1 MIKFRTNSTHL
12 FLVILIVV
20 KKVLIV
26 LRVRSCPILTFS
38 YTDTMIVILL
48 LLLHCTTVLLLVLVL
63 LQVTVPLPVMVL
75 NCYTY
80 RYTRKK
86 SYHLIYHQFKFNLTV
101 TLCVVFHTDLGVHF
115 INNNIMQP
123 MAMVTGAF

>member
-12 FLVILIVV
+12 FLVIVV

-48 LLLHCTTVLLLVLVL
+48 VLLLYYSTTTSTTTGNSTTTSDGVKL
-63 LQVTVPLPVMVL
+63 L
-75 NCYTY
+75 
-80 RYTRKK
+80 
-86 SYHLIYHQFKFNLTV
+86 HLQIH
-101 TLCVVFHTDLGVHF
+101 
-115 INNNIMQP
+115 
-123 MAMVTGAF
+123 